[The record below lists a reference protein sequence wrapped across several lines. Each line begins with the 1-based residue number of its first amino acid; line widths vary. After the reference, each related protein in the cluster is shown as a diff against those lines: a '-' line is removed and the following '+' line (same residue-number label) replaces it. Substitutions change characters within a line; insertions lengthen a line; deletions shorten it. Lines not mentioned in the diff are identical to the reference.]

1 MCSSVPRPVNLDW
14 HQRNVD
20 NRTPATLND
29 VVSGEPY
36 LIKFADGS
44 EDMLGD
50 ELYGSRSEI
59 FWKARGT

>member
-1 MCSSVPRPVNLDW
+1 MPRPVNLDW

-29 VVSGEPY
+29 VVCGEPY
-36 LIKFADGS
+36 LIKSADGS
-44 EDMLGD
+44 EGMLGD
-50 ELYGSRSEI
+50 EPYGSRSEI